1 MTGLQACL
9 FSLTRK
15 GSLYKY
21 GALFASYELPGQIM
35 INDLAKGVRP
45 DYVVLLV
52 ADHVHSYHTTPNNQD
67 AHLKRSWSLEILQSH
82 SIEAI

>member
-21 GALFASYELPGQIM
+21 GALLASYEFPGHIT

-45 DYVVLLV
+45 DYVVLYWWQIMYITITLRQI
-52 ADHVHSYHTTPNNQD
+52 A
-67 AHLKRSWSLEILQSH
+67 ARRI
-82 SIEAI
+82 

>member
-1 MTGLQACL
+1 MTGLQAYL

-21 GALFASYELPGQIM
+21 GALLASYELPGHIT

-45 DYVVLLV
+45 DYVVL
-52 ADHVHSYHTTPNNQD
+52 Y
-67 AHLKRSWSLEILQSH
+67 W
-82 SIEAI
+82 

>member
-1 MTGLQACL
+1 MTGRPACL

-21 GALFASYELPGQIM
+21 GALLASDELPGHIT

-45 DYVVLLV
+45 DYVVLYWWQIMYIVITLRQI
-52 ADHVHSYHTTPNNQD
+52 ART
-67 AHLKRSWSLEILQSH
+67 RI
-82 SIEAI
+82 

>member
-1 MTGLQACL
+1 MHRMTGLQACL

-21 GALFASYELPGQIM
+21 GALLASYELPGYIT

-45 DYVVLLV
+45 DYVVL
-52 ADHVHSYHTTPNNQD
+52 Y
-67 AHLKRSWSLEILQSH
+67 W
-82 SIEAI
+82 

>member
-1 MTGLQACL
+1 MHRMTGLQACL

-21 GALFASYELPGQIM
+21 GALLASYELPGYIT

-45 DYVVLLV
+45 DYVVLNWWQIM
-52 ADHVHSYHTTPNNQD
+52 Y
-67 AHLKRSWSLEILQSH
+67 I
-82 SIEAI
+82 AIRLHQIARTRI

>member
-21 GALFASYELPGQIM
+21 GALVASYELPGHIT

-45 DYVVLLV
+45 DYVVL
-52 ADHVHSYHTTPNNQD
+52 YWWQ
-67 AHLKRSWSLEILQSH
+67 IMY
-82 SIEAI
+82 IAITLRQITGRRI